1 MVVVLVDFISDGCIF
16 FSLFSLS
23 PKDLTKLKHCKLEF
37 DRNNAS
43 FFSIAM
49 GIIYNRWFGLIVR
62 VIVLLC
68 CMWPFYLYDCSNKEV
83 THCSA

>member
-49 GIIYNRWFGLIVR
+49 VIIYNRWFGLIVR
-62 VIVLLC
+62 VIVLSLLHVAI
-68 CMWPFYLYDCSNKEV
+68 FLI
-83 THCSA
+83 